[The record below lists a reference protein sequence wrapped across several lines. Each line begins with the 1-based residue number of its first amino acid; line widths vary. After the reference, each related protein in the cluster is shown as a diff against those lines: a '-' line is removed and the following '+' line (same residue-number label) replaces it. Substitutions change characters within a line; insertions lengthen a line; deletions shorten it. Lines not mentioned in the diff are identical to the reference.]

1 MTPEILSSIL
11 DNILEMLKTFPETED
26 QIDFEFNQLNS
37 KKFLENDETRQI
49 IYEFLTKL
57 EKPNI
62 GF

>member
-1 MTPEILSSIL
+1 
-11 DNILEMLKTFPETED
+11 MLKTFPETED
-26 QIDFEFNQLNS
+26 QIDFDLSQLNS